1 MKPGLAM
8 KVGQHKDRH
17 VFIHTVIGVAIGY
30 FLLHPITMVIYW
42 FQTNEISVTF
52 QNVTEAF
59 NKAFIHAFYLHMM
72 PMSLAFIIIG
82 GIIGLSSGL
91 YLRVILNQGRKLQI
105 QQNHLSESIKSIIKN
120 GENENVEFKK
130 SFRYDYRIG
139 HLEKSN
145 EDIVMRS
152 VAGFLNMKGGILII
166 GVDMDGHI
174 NGLTDDYF
182 SLGRKSREGFE
193 KRFMEVLTA
202 KLGIDICSSVHLAF
216 HEIAN
221 TEICSLLIEKAH
233 RPVYLNE
240 GVNTTFY
247 LRIGNSTKPL
257 TTMETVEYLKNSES
271 KNHF

>member
-1 MKPGLAM
+1 MFTKSGKIVLLI
-8 KVGQHKDRH
+8 KNKH
-17 VFIHTVIGVAIGY
+17 VLIHTLLGMGIGY
-30 FLLHPITMVIYW
+30 FLLHPITMVIFW
-42 FQTNEISVTF
+42 FQTNGISLTL
-52 QNVTEAF
+52 QNITQAF
-59 NKAFIHAFYLHMM
+59 NKAFFHAFYLHMM

-166 GVDMDGHI
+166 GVDMDGHL

-233 RPVYLNE
+233 RPVYVNE
-240 GVNTTFY
+240 GGNTIFY
-247 LRIGNSTKPL
+247 IRIGNNTKQL
-257 TTMETVEYLKNSES
+257 TTMETVEYLKIRER
-271 KNHF
+271 KNQH

>member
-1 MKPGLAM
+1 MKTGLAI
-8 KVGQHKDRH
+8 KIGQHKNRH
-17 VFIHTVIGVAIGY
+17 VFIHTAIGVAIGY

-42 FQTNEISVTF
+42 FQTNDVSVTL

-91 YLRVILNQGRKLQI
+91 YLRIILNQGRKIQI

-139 HLEKSN
+139 HLEKSI

-182 SLGRKSREGFE
+182 SLGRKSREGLNNA
-193 KRFMEVLTA
+193 MV
-202 KLGIDICSSVHLAF
+202 DHLF
-216 HEIAN
+216 RLD
-221 TEICSLLIEKAH
+221 S
-233 RPVYLNE
+233 
-240 GVNTTFY
+240 
-247 LRIGNSTKPL
+247 
-257 TTMETVEYLKNSES
+257 
-271 KNHF
+271 